1 MRSRHSCLLLAAAT
15 SALVALGGALEPAAA
30 AGLTVPRHATI
41 VIRGHGWG
49 HGHGMSQY
57 GAEGAARQGLSAQR
71 IVRFY
76 YPHTQAGTVG
86 GNIRVWISADSD
98 HNTTVLARHGL
109 LVRDL
114 AGGAARHVPTTG
126 APGKA
131 TRWRLSSGSAG
142 GTKVSYLTD
151 AWHTWRTLD
160 GDGEFRST
168 GKLLRL
174 VVAGGRVS
182 YRGTLQSKAPI
193 KGHPGR
199 ITVNKVSL
207 ENYVRGVVA
216 LEMPASWHQA
226 ALRAQAIAARTY
238 AAYKIAHP
246 LSSRAAICDT
256 TSCQVYGGATAETSS
271 TDRAVAKTAHQVR
284 LYDQKPAF
292 TEFGSS
298 NGGWLAK
305 GSQPYLVAKQD
316 PYDGW
321 SGNPNHTW
329 RTTIS
334 DAAIERH
341 WPGIGNL
348 RRIAVTQRHGNGQW
362 NGRIESMRLV
372 GSTGTKALTGDGFRG
387 ALGLRSTWIT
397 FSVAS

>member
-182 YRGTLQSKAPI
+182 YRGTL
-193 KGHPGR
+193 
-199 ITVNKVSL
+199 
-207 ENYVRGVVA
+207 
-216 LEMPASWHQA
+216 
-226 ALRAQAIAARTY
+226 
-238 AAYKIAHP
+238 
-246 LSSRAAICDT
+246 
-256 TSCQVYGGATAETSS
+256 
-271 TDRAVAKTAHQVR
+271 
-284 LYDQKPAF
+284 
-292 TEFGSS
+292 
-298 NGGWLAK
+298 
-305 GSQPYLVAKQD
+305 
-316 PYDGW
+316 
-321 SGNPNHTW
+321 
-329 RTTIS
+329 
-334 DAAIERH
+334 
-341 WPGIGNL
+341 
-348 RRIAVTQRHGNGQW
+348 
-362 NGRIESMRLV
+362 
-372 GSTGTKALTGDGFRG
+372 
-387 ALGLRSTWIT
+387 
-397 FSVAS
+397 